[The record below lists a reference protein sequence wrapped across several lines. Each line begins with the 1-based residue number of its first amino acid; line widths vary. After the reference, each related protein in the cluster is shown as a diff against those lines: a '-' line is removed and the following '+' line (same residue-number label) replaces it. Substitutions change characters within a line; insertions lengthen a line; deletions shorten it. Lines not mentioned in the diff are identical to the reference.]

1 MAKKRKPQQ
10 SVNKVKPR
18 GFVMNKLSGGEKMQ
32 KAAYE
37 LGDGYHADMPGST
50 PESDKKMYRY
60 QESAD
65 RLAGTGI
72 DLDPDKTTPRN
83 MHGSPVKMVDKQKA
97 DLDKDGKLSDYESN
111 RAEAAFGSSN
121 NPVKFVDPGMTPMAT
136 GGGFKMKMGSKE
148 NFSGTNF
155 SSKDQSTILTAPS
168 IMKNNYGGE
177 SVEMKDQGSPLNY
190 GMRGETKVE
199 RKMTAAENEQ
209 YGADKKSEQK
219 RQYLKDA
226 MAVAQTAG
234 NIAGA
239 VVKSDRRLKKDIKLI
254 SVSPSG
260 INIYNFKYKDTNN
273 GVGEFQGVMSDE
285 IPYDAVVSHEDGF
298 DRVDYSKIDVEFK
311 AL

>member
-1 MAKKRKPQQ
+1 MDKMEKKANEIKT
-10 SVNKVKPR
+10 R
-18 GFVMNKLSGGEKMQ
+18 GLKKLKLGGGEKMQ
-32 KAAYE
+32 KAAYK

-72 DLDPDKTTPRN
+72 DLDPDKTTPTK
-83 MHGSPVKMVDKQKA
+83 MYDSPA
-97 DLDKDGKLSDYESN
+97 
-111 RAEAAFGSSN
+111 
-121 NPVKFVDPGMTPMAT
+121 KFVSPGMTPMAT
-136 GGGFKMKMGSKE
+136 GGGFTMKMGSKE
-148 NFSGTNF
+148 NFSESNF

-177 SVEMKDQGSPLNY
+177 SVEMKDQDSPLNY

-199 RKMTAAENEQ
+199 RKMTDAENEQ

-285 IPYDAVVSHEDGF
+285 IPYGAVVSHEDGF
-298 DRVDYSKIDVEFK
+298 DKVDYSKIDVEFK